1 MYNKHVTL
9 FPHIKYKI
17 AGLAALSD
25 EFVSCLFEEGH
36 YILHRSRNH
45 SPTENRKREHIV

>member
-1 MYNKHVTL
+1 MYNKNATL

-25 EFVSCLFEEGH
+25 EFVSCL
-36 YILHRSRNH
+36 L
-45 SPTENRKREHIV
+45 KLKK